1 MASIL
6 EEGFLNVLLIAGRDL
21 PNPVR
26 EHVFDSKRK
35 WRFDFC
41 WPEQRVAV
49 EVEGGLNKAQSG
61 HRSKAGIQ
69 RDVDK
74 YNAATVQGW
83 KVLRVTA
90 DMLTLNPVGFVELLR
105 ISLKHHR
112 QEKADAVLPHL

>member
-1 MASIL
+1 MNSNL
-6 EEGFLNVLLIAGRDL
+6 EEGLVNILLITGRDL
-21 PNPVR
+21 PQPVR
-26 EHVFDSKRK
+26 EHVFDPKRK

-41 WPEQRVAV
+41 WPQQRVAV

-61 HRSKAGIQ
+61 HRSKSGIQ

-90 DMLTLNPVGFVELLR
+90 DMLKRDPVGFIDLVRLAM
-105 ISLKHHR
+105 
-112 QEKADAVLPHL
+112 KAPPKRGSVIQ